1 MIESRL
7 HDLGSLVGQPALFAA
22 LSLLAIL
29 AGGAIPSIP
38 TRAVAHRLPINVGDW
53 KRLAVCRLFGVEPDL
68 ANLRGDFSHWLHRRA
83 SLAPEDL
90 TWSAFG
96 GRGCPPHLQ
105 VWARDIQESGSA
117 QMGRRRMSNSDFAS
131 DDEVDPRTWLMWGM
145 AEASVEQELVSELPL
160 KLQVEQ
166 EQLFLEYDRIR
177 AESELRSAI
186 VVPLVVLTALLSSVS
201 VIWLVALLLPLW
213 LLRQAVQSCVEA
225 EQLLLSAVM
234 HDVIPSSTV
243 EFLNSLGP
251 EAVTGGVVA

>member
-1 MIESRL
+1 
-7 HDLGSLVGQPALFAA
+7 
-22 LSLLAIL
+22 
-29 AGGAIPSIP
+29 
-38 TRAVAHRLPINVGDW
+38 
-53 KRLAVCRLFGVEPDL
+53 
-68 ANLRGDFSHWLHRRA
+68 
-83 SLAPEDL
+83 
-90 TWSAFG
+90 
-96 GRGCPPHLQ
+96 
-105 VWARDIQESGSA
+105 
-117 QMGRRRMSNSDFAS
+117 MSNSDFAS